1 MKHKVII
8 VLEFDSFPNYKDI
21 TDYLTDLILTD
32 EYPSGLTY
40 EIEMLGEEDSSHLDV
55 GL

>member
-21 TDYLTDLILTD
+21 TDYLTDLIFN
-32 EYPSGLTY
+32 ESLTY
-40 EIEMLGEEDSSHLDV
+40 EIEMLGEEDSSHLNV

>member
-32 EYPSGLTY
+32 ECLTY
-40 EIEMLGEEDSSHLDV
+40 EIEMLDEEDSSHLDV